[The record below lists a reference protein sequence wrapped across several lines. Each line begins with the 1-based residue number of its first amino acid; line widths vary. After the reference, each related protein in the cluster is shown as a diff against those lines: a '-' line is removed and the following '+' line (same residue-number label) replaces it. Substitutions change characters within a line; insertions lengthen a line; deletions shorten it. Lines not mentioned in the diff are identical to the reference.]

1 MVKGIRCDSGIAS
14 FHKGSLEITLTVP
27 LIPKIPNNFFSLF
40 PSEII
45 SESVYGYPSIV
56 TH

>member
-14 FHKGSLEITLTVP
+14 FHRGSLEITLTVP
-27 LIPKIPNNFFSLF
+27 LIPKIPNNFFSQF

-45 SESVYGYPSIV
+45 SESVHGYPSIV